1 MLSTPYLHTGW
12 AFEVCALGCSLGLIF
27 LGMCRWQPRPQGS
40 TLGTSLVPLASQ
52 TPTTSYA
59 TSTFPIM
66 HPPKFRITFVFH
78 FSWVSGFYSRP
89 KSSLRSKRFQSS
101 YCAKATQAI
110 PREIENNA
118 HAKFGEGGGGEKGQT
133 RCIMGNM

>member
-1 MLSTPYLHTGW
+1 MLSTLYLHTGW

-66 HPPKFRITFVFH
+66 HPPKILH
-78 FSWVSGFYSRP
+78 NLCFSFLLGFIAV
-89 KSSLRSKRFQSS
+89 L
-101 YCAKATQAI
+101 
-110 PREIENNA
+110 REIENNA
-118 HAKFGEGGGGEKGQT
+118 HAKFGEGGGEGKGQT
-133 RCIMGNM
+133 RCIMGNV